1 MNTPIMME
9 VNGKPHTPGM
19 PEQCSVLQCLREE
32 LGLNGPKLGCG
43 EGECGACTVLVDGVP
58 QTSCNL
64 PLWDAKGK
72 RITTLEG
79 LGEKG
84 LPHRL
89 QTAFI
94 EENAGQCGYCL
105 SGIITRADALLRDH
119 PQPSREQIVSAL
131 EKHLCRCG
139 AHERIIRAIQK
150 ASA

>member
-1 MNTPIMME
+1 MNAIMIE
-9 VNGKPHTPGM
+9 VNGKPHVPAM
-19 PEQCSVLQCLREE
+19 PEQCTVLQCLREE

-43 EGECGACTVLVDGVP
+43 EGECGACTVLVDGKP

-64 PLWDAKGK
+64 PLWDAQGK
-72 RITTLEG
+72 KITTLEG
-79 LGEKG
+79 LGHDG

-105 SGIITRADALLRDH
+105 SGIITTAAALLRDH
-119 PQPSREQIVSAL
+119 PQPDRAQIVAAL

-139 AHERIIRAIQK
+139 AHERIVRAIEK

>member
-1 MNTPIMME
+1 MIMIE
-9 VNGKPHTPGM
+9 VNGKPHTPRM

-43 EGECGACTVLVDGVP
+43 EGECGACTVWVDGQP

-72 RITTLEG
+72 AITTLEG
-79 LGEKG
+79 LGQSG

-105 SGIITRADALLRDH
+105 SGIITRAAALLRVQPH
-119 PQPSREQIVSAL
+119 PTREQIVDAL
-131 EKHLCRCG
+131 DKHLCRCG

-150 ASA
+150 ACV